1 MLHSLSELDDYAID
15 ATDGDVGEV
24 KDFYFDDKAWVV
36 RYLIV
41 DTGGWL
47 SSRKVL
53 ISPIAVGAPNRAQKK
68 LPAAI
73 TREEVKNSPDID
85 TEKPVS
91 RQHEVEYS
99 QHFGYPLYWGGAGLW
114 GGGLYPNEM
123 LPGDAGFGSP
133 QAERQE
139 REAAYAKAEA
149 QRDDADPHLRSC
161 KEVKGYHI
169 QATDGEIG
177 HVKDM
182 LVDEETWA
190 IRYLVVDTSN
200 WWFGHQVL
208 VAPQWISG
216 VNWHDET
223 VSVDL
228 TRQAVKDAPVYDP
241 TAQLDREQEIDIHSH
256 YGRAGY
262 WAEAPRRDTDISR
275 D

>member
-1 MLHSLSELDDYAID
+1 MLYRLSELNGYAID
-15 ATDGDVGEV
+15 ATDGAVGEV

-53 ISPIAVGAPNRAQKK
+53 ISPIAVGRPNRAQKQ
-68 LPAAI
+68 LPASI
-73 TREEVKNSPDID
+73 TRDEVKNSPDID

-91 RQHEVEYS
+91 RQHEIEYS
-99 QHFGYPLYWGGAGLW
+99 QHFGYPFYWGGAGLW
-114 GGGLYPNEM
+114 GGGLYPNAM
-123 LPGDAGFGSP
+123 LPGQGGFGSP

-139 REAAYAKAEA
+139 REAAYAEADA
-149 QRDDADPHLRSC
+149 QRDDADPHLRSG
-161 KEVKGYHI
+161 KVVTGYHI

-177 HVKDM
+177 HVEDM
-182 LVDEETWA
+182 LADEETWA

-200 WWFGHQVL
+200 WWFGHKVL

-223 VSVDL
+223 VPVDL
-228 TRQAVKDAPVYDP
+228 TRQAVKDAPAYDP
-241 TAQLDREQEIDIHSH
+241 ATELDREHEIDIHSH

-262 WAEAPRRDTDISR
+262 WVDSPRRDTDISR

>member
-1 MLHSLSELDDYAID
+1 MLRSMNDLEDYAIE
-15 ATDGDVGEV
+15 ATDGSIGHV
-24 KDFYFDDKAWVV
+24 KDFYFDDQAWVV
-36 RYLIV
+36 RYLVV

-53 ISPIAVGAPNRAQKK
+53 ISPIAIGAPDWAQRK
-68 LPAAI
+68 LPVSL
-73 TREEVKNSPDID
+73 TQEQVKNSPDID

-99 QHFGYPLYWGGAGLW
+99 RHFGYPFYWGGAGLW
-114 GGGLYPNEM
+114 GGGLYPNVM
-123 LPGDAGFGSP
+123 LPGYDGFGSP
-133 QAERQE
+133 QATRQE
-139 REAAYAKAEA
+139 KEAAYAEVNA

-161 KEVKGYHI
+161 KLVTGYHI

-182 LVDEETWA
+182 LVDDETWA

-200 WWFGHQVL
+200 WWFGHEVL
-208 VAPQWISG
+208 VAPQWIRA

-228 TRQAVKDAPVYDP
+228 ARQAVKDAPAYDP
-241 TAQLDREQEIDIHSH
+241 ATELDRQQEIDIHSH

-262 WAEAPRRDTDISR
+262 WADSPRRDTDISR